1 MGHIP
6 LFTEHISSV
15 VMKILSDG
23 WVCVLFYKV
32 ILVIISIIVM
42 FISENVMMLCGY
54 HCHNTDIHGENVMLR
69 MQQS

>member
-42 FISENVMMLCGY
+42 FISEM
-54 HCHNTDIHGENVMLR
+54 
-69 MQQS
+69 S